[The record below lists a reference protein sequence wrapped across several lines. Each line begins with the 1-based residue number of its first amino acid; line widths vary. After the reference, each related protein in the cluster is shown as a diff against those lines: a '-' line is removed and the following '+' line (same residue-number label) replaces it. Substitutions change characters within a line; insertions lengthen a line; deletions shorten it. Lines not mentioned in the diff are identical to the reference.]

1 MIKLLGQ
8 IEIPEQLVNYLK
20 TAQPTRIASQL
31 ASASFKE
38 QRVMLAREHKA
49 NVDNY
54 KFYTEENT
62 GTIEYREDWFKSIVP
77 NEFLQQHGLSSL
89 VNATVLQVNPGHFTA
104 PHIDRYKTSVYSHD
118 ANIEFD
124 SIVRLWIPVEDRKM
138 GQALFCEDEVLYN
151 FKAGEVYTFGNYDLH
166 SGANA
171 GLDVRYTLLAYA
183 KRLGQTK
190 ISE

>member
-8 IEIPEQLVNYLK
+8 IDIPERLVDHLK
-20 TAQPTRIASQL
+20 TAQPSRIASQL
-31 ASASFKE
+31 TGASFKE
-38 QRVMLAREHKA
+38 QRVMLAKERNI

-77 NEFLQQHGLSSL
+77 NEFLQQHGLSPV
-89 VNATVLQVNPGHFTA
+89 VNAIVLQVNPGHFTA

-118 ANIEFD
+118 ANVEFD

-138 GQALFCEDEVLYN
+138 GQALFSEDEVLYN
-151 FKAGEVYTFGNYDLH
+151 FKAGEVYTFGNHDLH

-183 KRLGQTK
+183 KKLTQAK